1 MRISI
6 MRVAMYYNN
15 KDIRIEE
22 MPKPSIGPEEVLIR
36 IEASGICGS
45 DVIEWYRIHKAPLV
59 LGHEIAGE
67 IVAVGREV
75 KKYRVGDRVA
85 ASHHVPCNTCY
96 YCLNGHHTVCD
107 TLRSTNF
114 FPGGFAEYV
123 RLPAINVDRGIY
135 RLPDEMSYEAATFI
149 EPLACVLRAQRIAG
163 ISPGQSVLV
172 LGSGISGL
180 LHIQLARAL
189 GAGKIIATDVMEN
202 RLASA
207 KGLGAQ
213 ETVLAQEINPGYLRD
228 LNQGRLADLVIIS
241 TGAEKAQIQALSL
254 VERGG
259 TVLFFAPTDHGVTIP
274 LSINDLFFKN
284 DITLTTSYAGS
295 PADHFRALEL
305 IQAGLLNI
313 PRMITHRL
321 PLADTAK
328 GFQLVAEAKDSIKV
342 IVEPQR

>member
-1 MRISI
+1 

-15 KDIRIEE
+15 NDIRLVE
-22 MPKPSIGPEEVLIR
+22 MPKPIIGPDEVLIQ

-45 DVIEWYRIHKAPLV
+45 DVLEWYRIHKAPLV
-59 LGHEIAGE
+59 LGHEIAGHIVE
-67 IVAVGREV
+67 IGDQV

-96 YCLNGHHTVCD
+96 YCLSGHQTVCD

-114 FPGGFAEYV
+114 YPGGFAEFV

-135 RLPDEMSYEAATFI
+135 LLPDEMSYESATFI

-163 ISPGQSVLV
+163 ISPGQTVLV

-189 GAGKIIATDVMEN
+189 GAGKIIATDVSEY
-202 RLASA
+202 RLKAA
-207 KGLGAQ
+207 KDLGADQ
-213 ETVLAQEINPGYLRD
+213 VIKAKDLTPARFQEI
-228 LNQGRLADLVIIS
+228 NQGRLADQVIIA
-241 TGAEKAQIQALSL
+241 TGAKSAQLQALSM

-259 TVLFFAPTDHGVTIP
+259 TVLFFAPTDQEVTIP
-274 LSINDLFFKN
+274 ISVNDLFFRN

-295 PADHFRALEL
+295 PTDHFRALQL
-305 IQAGLLNI
+305 IQAGALNI
-313 PRMITHRL
+313 QRMITHRL
-321 PLADTAK
+321 GLAETVK
-328 GFQLVAEAKDSIKV
+328 GFQLVAEAAGSIKV
-342 IVEPQR
+342 IIEPQR

>member
-1 MRISI
+1 

-15 KDIRIEE
+15 QEIRVEE
-22 MPKPSIGPEEVLIR
+22 MPKPTIGPDEVLIK

-59 LGHEIAGE
+59 LGHEIAGQ
-67 IVAVGREV
+67 IVEVGNEV

-96 YCLNGHHTVCD
+96 YCLRGHHTVCD

-114 FPGGFAEYV
+114 YPGGFAEFV

-135 RLPDEMSYEAATFI
+135 TLPEEMSYEEGTFI
-149 EPLACVLRAQRIAG
+149 EPLACVLRAQRI
-163 ISPGQSVLV
+163 SRVSSGQSVLV

-189 GAGKIIATDVMEN
+189 EAGKVIASDVTAY
-202 RLASA
+202 RLKAA
-207 KGLGAQ
+207 KDLGAD
-213 ETVLAQEINPGYLRD
+213 EIVQARDLTPARLRD
-228 LNQGRLADLVIIS
+228 INQGRLADQVIIS
-241 TGAEKAQIQALSL
+241 TGAREAQLQALSM

-259 TVLFFAPTDHGVTIP
+259 TVLFFAPTDQGVTIP
-274 LSINDLFFKN
+274 LSVNDLFFRN

-305 IQAGLLNI
+305 IQAGVLNI
-313 PRMITHRL
+313 PRMITQRL
-321 PLADTAK
+321 GLADTAR
-328 GFQLVAEAKDSIKV
+328 GFQLVAGAKESIKV
-342 IVEPQR
+342 IIEPQR

>member
-1 MRISI
+1 

-22 MPKPSIGPEEVLIR
+22 MPKPTIGPDEVLIQ

-45 DVIEWYRIHKAPLV
+45 DVLEWYRIHKAPLV
-59 LGHEIAGE
+59 LGHEIAGQ
-67 IVAVGREV
+67 IVELGDQV

-96 YCLNGHHTVCD
+96 YCKSGHQTVCD

-114 FPGGFAEYV
+114 YPGGFSEFV

-135 RLPDEMSYEAATFI
+135 LLHDEMSSEAATFI
-149 EPLACVLRAQRIAG
+149 EPLACVLRAQRITG
-163 ISPGQSVLV
+163 LSPGQTVLV
-172 LGSGISGL
+172 MGSGISGL
-180 LHIQLARAL
+180 LHIQMARAL
-189 GAGKIIATDVMEN
+189 GAGKIMATDVSEYRMK
-202 RLASA
+202 AA
-207 KGLGAQ
+207 KDLRAD
-213 ETVLAQEINPGYLRD
+213 EATRARD
-228 LNQGRLADLVIIS
+228 LTPDLLKNFYQGFLADQVIVA
-241 TGAEKAQIQALSL
+241 TGANSAQLQALSM

-259 TVLFFAPTDHGVTIP
+259 TVLFFAPTDQGVTIP
-274 LSINDLFFKN
+274 ISINDLFFRN

-295 PADHFRALEL
+295 PADHWQAMQL
-305 IQAGLLNI
+305 IQAGALNI
-313 PRMITHRL
+313 QRMITHRL
-321 PLADTAK
+321 GLAETGK